1 MSAGSPKFTIS
12 RVAALSLVSLWLAG
26 CTSSNNAPAPV
37 SSVGGNS
44 GSSTG
49 NSSGGMLITPPPKM
63 GTTTQQT
70 PQIQPVQRPVTQPV
84 QIQPVDQPVQTE
96 NGRIVYNRK
105 YGNIPKGSYTGGSTY
120 RVKRGDTLFYIAWI
134 TGNDF
139 RDLAQRNNVQAPY
152 GLEVGQTLQ
161 VGNNTGAPLTPGN
174 TVSVA
179 DVTAQNNS
187 VTPAQKSSTVVASQP
202 TITYSEDSGEQS
214 ANKMLPNNKGAAA
227 VVTAPVTAPVVSSTV
242 PVASSMT
249 SSSPISSWRW
259 PTEGKVI
266 ENFSSSE
273 GGNKGVDIAGSKG
286 QAIIATADGR
296 VVYAGNALRGYGNL
310 IIIKHN
316 DDYLSAYAHNDTML
330 VREQQEVK
338 AGQKIGCLG
347 QGSRV
352 GATFMSQNTLKVHD
366 LNEDAEFDEN
376 GAEVFDEKALV
387 EEEPSDNDLAEEELL
402 SQGATQRVL
411 DATQLY
417 LGEIG
422 YSPLLTAE
430 EEVYFAR
437 RALRGDVA
445 SRRRMIE
452 SNLRLVVKI
461 ARRYSNRGLALL
473 DLIEEGNLG
482 LIRAVEK
489 FDPERGFRFSTYAT
503 WWIRQTIERAIMNQ
517 TRTIRLPIHIVKEL
531 NVYLRT
537 ARELSHKLDHEPSA
551 EEIAE
556 QLDKPV
562 DDVSRMLRLNER
574 ITSVDTPLG
583 GDSEKALLD
592 ILADEKDNGPE
603 DTTQDDD
610 MKQSIV
616 KWLFEL
622 NAKQREVLARRFGL
636 LGYEAATLEDVGREI
651 GLTRERVRQIQV
663 EGLRRLREILQGQGL
678 NIEALFR
685 E

>member
-1 MSAGSPKFTIS
+1 MKGII
-12 RVAALSLVSLWLAG
+12 LAG
-26 CTSSNNAPAPV
+26 GSGTRLYPLTMVTSKQLLPV
-37 SSVGGNS
+37 YDKPMIYYPL
-44 GSSTG
+44 STL
-49 NSSGGMLITPPPKM
+49 MLAGIRDILIISTPSDTPRFEELL
-63 GTTTQQT
+63 GTGRQFG
-70 PQIQPVQRPVTQPV
+70 INLSYAVQESPDGLAQAFIIGEEFIGDDDVAMV
-84 QIQPVDQPVQTE
+84 LGDNIF
-96 NGRIVYNRK
+96 
-105 YGNIPKGSYTGGSTY
+105 YGNGLGHML
-120 RVKRGDTLFYIAWI
+120 R
-134 TGNDF
+134 
-139 RDLAQRNNVQAPY
+139 QAAKNKNRATIFGYYVDNPQAF
-152 GLEVGQTLQ
+152 G
-161 VGNNTGAPLTPGN
+161 
-174 TVSVA
+174 
-179 DVTAQNNS
+179 
-187 VTPAQKSSTVVASQP
+187 VV
-202 TITYSEDSGEQS
+202 
-214 ANKMLPNNKGAAA
+214 
-227 VVTAPVTAPVVSSTV
+227 
-242 PVASSMT
+242 
-249 SSSPISSWRW
+249 
-259 PTEGKVI
+259 
-266 ENFSSSE
+266 
-273 GGNKGVDIAGSKG
+273 
-286 QAIIATADGR
+286 
-296 VVYAGNALRGYGNL
+296 
-310 IIIKHN
+310 
-316 DDYLSAYAHNDTML
+316 
-330 VREQQEVK
+330 
-338 AGQKIGCLG
+338 
-347 QGSRV
+347 
-352 GATFMSQNTLKVHD
+352 
-366 LNEDAEFDEN
+366 EFDEN
-376 GAEVFDEKALV
+376 GVEVFDEKALV

-461 ARRYSNRGLALL
+461 ARRYGNRGLALL

-592 ILADEKDNGPE
+592 ILADEKENGPE

-663 EGLRRLREILQGQGL
+663 EGLRRLREILQTQGL